1 MHAELLALIPQQIV
15 DALVLAWHHEHLC
28 YQSHGKN
35 KHYHQRESQS
45 DNSMRLLLDSRVVD
59 LPRTSNRIVVT
70 LSSLKPF
77 FVNGLK
83 KELCFS
89 DNVGA

>member
-1 MHAELLALIPQQIV
+1 MAMIWQVLPEPFWQLVTPDPV
-15 DALVLAWHHEHLC
+15 DALEWP
-28 YQSHGKN
+28 S
-35 KHYHQRESQS
+35 
-45 DNSMRLLLDSRVVD
+45 RLLLDSRVVD
-59 LPRTSNRIVVT
+59 LPMSYKPIVMT

-83 KELCFS
+83 KEWRSS